1 MEKCAQLGLGCDIIP
16 KVELGGITVSSTY
29 IRRLVELGQLERAAE
44 YLGHPHT
51 LTGQVAH
58 GRGIG
63 STRLFPTANIT
74 LPPHVLVPD
83 HGVYITRVILPE
95 GESFAA
101 VTNVGTRPTVNNGTD
116 VTVEASLLDYTGDLY
131 GKTLRLEFLRRLRPE
146 LRFYS
151 MDALRRQI
159 AADAETA
166 RQYFAENK

>member
-1 MEKCAQLGLGCDIIP
+1 
-16 KVELGGITVSSTY
+16 
-29 IRRLVELGQLERAAE
+29 
-44 YLGHPHT
+44 
-51 LTGQVAH
+51 
-58 GRGIG
+58 
-63 STRLFPTANIT
+63 
-74 LPPHVLVPD
+74 VPD
-83 HGVYITRVILPE
+83 HGVYITRVTLPE

-146 LRFYS
+146 LRFDS